1 MSVTHR
7 WRFLKSYLSN
17 PHGVGALTPSSAGLA
32 AALCEPF
39 RKCRQPARVLEVGAG
54 TGAVTRHL
62 GKLLG
67 DQDELDICEVETEFA
82 DILEREVLTRSD
94 FAPAMSTGR
103 VRLIRSALP
112 PFFALSGQMYKLAPN
127 MLELNYAP
135 LLGACVINK
144 RTWGRIPAALKPTLL
159 KLAKQ
164 TGQIVQ
170 ANGRNESEQAVK
182 TMTQKWNL
190 KVHSVSPALH
200 AVWRKE
206 MERFYP
212 QIRGGLV
219 PADMFDEV
227 QRLIGEYRSK

>member
-82 DILEREVLTRSD
+82 DILERDVLTRSD

-103 VRLIRSALP
+103 VRLLRVAVQE
-112 PFFALSGQMYKLAPN
+112 LSGQDRYDFIISGLPLSSFELA
-127 MLELNYAP
+127 E
-135 LLGACVINK
+135 V
-144 RTWGRIPAALKPTLL
+144 PAVYHVVEHFSWH
-159 KLAKQ
+159 
-164 TGQIVQ
+164 TGQITWIAKLRKGAQ
-170 ANGRNESEQAVK
+170 HGIAFYEDDSLNAARN
-182 TMTQKWNL
+182 
-190 KVHSVSPALH
+190 
-200 AVWRKE
+200 
-206 MERFYP
+206 
-212 QIRGGLV
+212 RGGE
-219 PADMFDEV
+219 PA
-227 QRLIGEYRSK
+227 